1 MPENQIPATQPEP
14 GAEPGEF
21 NFAKSEPE
29 SPRIKRR
36 SLKTKTAG
44 LIKPAGNTPTAAR
57 ELEREA
63 PPITSTEKSSTKPQI
78 PEVVAASA
86 SGKPSVKAA
95 STTAAPPRT
104 TPSVAS
110 AMARELASAHAEAK
124 ASSPP
129 APPPPAVPSTTSVIA
144 PSPAIRST
152 ATPSTSPHGTRPAT
166 LYYSS
171 QPRKTEKAESP
182 APTASPSPMKT
193 IPTASA
199 TSASSAT
206 TSSSAT
212 RPATSA
218 SSTTTPS
225 SAARTTNPAS
235 ASRPT
240 SPVDYRTNVERQ
252 SREQK
257 SVGSI
262 LSYVVYGFI
271 AIFLLGVIL
280 AAYGANVIFERI
292 NSQSV
297 TVSELDAHYA
307 SATKDLNSKV
317 AAAQDTMTQ
326 AQAQIARQQDLIV
339 HQQDEINKLINAT
352 NDNSTAIKNE
362 RGARAQE
369 TSNLRIRLRQVEYK
383 QAQQQQQK
391 P

>member
-1 MPENQIPATQPEP
+1 
-14 GAEPGEF
+14 
-21 NFAKSEPE
+21 
-29 SPRIKRR
+29 
-36 SLKTKTAG
+36 
-44 LIKPAGNTPTAAR
+44 
-57 ELEREA
+57 
-63 PPITSTEKSSTKPQI
+63 
-78 PEVVAASA
+78 
-86 SGKPSVKAA
+86 
-95 STTAAPPRT
+95 
-104 TPSVAS
+104 
-110 AMARELASAHAEAK
+110 
-124 ASSPP
+124 
-129 APPPPAVPSTTSVIA
+129 
-144 PSPAIRST
+144 
-152 ATPSTSPHGTRPAT
+152 
-166 LYYSS
+166 
-171 QPRKTEKAESP
+171 
-182 APTASPSPMKT
+182 MKT